1 MTDNQ
6 TAKFL
11 ENSSDSQQN
20 MTAGQLFA
28 LKSHK
33 RQAKLFLK
41 TPIIKAVIIISI
53 PSMIIAL
60 MSSLYAFSDQI
71 MMANL
76 IPLYKPFETA
86 FGADKYDQYIS
97 LVQLL
102 NNNGLDI
109 TEYSSNLIV
118 RNAVAN
124 SAPVTVIITAITL
137 LVANGTSVAF
147 NKANGKLNT
156 AEAQKAWCIGFY
168 SNIGLSVIAMVILF
182 ASCSWLVSLENGNPL
197 AALEKSKAQIMST
210 LSSLGQDPNAGY
222 NLIHDAYNQANQL
235 VQNYSSSYS
244 YLMITG
250 LIFSMFNQFLSLL
263 IISEGKQK
271 MVVIAAIVCNVLN
284 LILDFVFIYYAQ
296 WAMIGGACAT
306 LIGWIVNCGWY
317 FIQILIMNKRNE
329 TSLQF
334 SMLNLRKNKWNWPE
348 ARNIY
353 ANGLASFLRNLS
365 MAIATWFQ
373 LFVLANIIFPNVGS
387 AGETVSMYSNFYG
400 AVNPIYNLFFPV
412 LSGVI
417 NGSRI
422 MCSYLYGAE
431 SWKRFRQTYWIAM
444 LIGFVYGIIILT
456 LVGIILNKYILMLF
470 SITPQ
475 TPNANIARMLLFI
488 SLVQIPIYS
497 FTVGGQLMF
506 QATSRSVN
514 ACICALTQGII
525 CNIPVT
531 GIMIGI
537 CIWIKSIILFLWTP
551 LFVLMCSSTAIL
563 IWTVIYMK
571 NHFSNDICST
581 KIRYMQTHGFF
592 KPKNKTK

>member
-1 MTDNQ
+1 MVNSNI
-6 TAKFL
+6 AKIQNNP
-11 ENSSDSQQN
+11 NSNAQN
-20 MTAGQLFA
+20 ITKGQLFA
-28 LKSHK
+28 IRSHK
-33 RQAKLFLK
+33 RQAKLFLN
-41 TPIIKAVIIISI
+41 TTIVKAVFIISI

-76 IPLYKPFETA
+76 IPLFKPFEYN
-86 FGADKYDQYIS
+86 FGIEKYESYIQI
-97 LVQLL
+97 VQLL
-102 NNNGLDI
+102 NNSGLDI

-137 LVANGTSVAF
+137 LIANGTSVSF
-147 NKANGKLNT
+147 NKANGQLNT
-156 AEAQKAWCIGFY
+156 KEAQRAWCIGFY
-168 SNIGLSVIAMVILF
+168 SNIGLSLIAMIILF
-182 ASCSWLVSLENGNPL
+182 ASCSWLVSLENGNPI
-197 AALEKSKAQIMST
+197 AALEKSKSQIMDI
-210 LSSLGQDPNAGY
+210 LQKSSIDPTYGY
-222 NLIHDAYNQANQL
+222 NLLYDAYKSANNL

-244 YLMITG
+244 YIMIAG

-271 MVVIAAIVCNVLN
+271 MVVIAAVVCNIVN
-284 LILDFVFIYYAQ
+284 LILDFIFIYFAK

-306 LIGWIVNCGWY
+306 LIGWVLNTVWY
-317 FIQILIMNKRNE
+317 LIQILIMNKHNE

-334 SMLNLRKNKWNWPE
+334 CMLNLKRNKWDWKM
-348 ARNIY
+348 ARRIY

-387 AGETVSMYSNFYG
+387 SGETVSMYSNFYG
-400 AVNPIYNLFFPV
+400 AVNPIYNLLFPV

-422 MCSYLYGAE
+422 MCSYLYGAQ

-444 LIGFVYGIIILT
+444 LISFVYGVFVVT
-456 LVGIILNKYILMLF
+456 LIGIALNRYVLMLF
-470 SITPQ
+470 SIYPS
-475 TPNANIARMLLFI
+475 TPNSNIAQMLLFI
-488 SLVQIPIYS
+488 SLVQVPIYA

-506 QATSRSVN
+506 QATGRSMN
-514 ACICALTQGII
+514 ACICALTQGVI

-537 CIWIKSIILFLWTP
+537 CIGIKSIVLFLWTP
-551 LFVLMCSSTAIL
+551 LFVLICSSTAIL
-563 IWTVIYMK
+563 IWTIIYMK
-571 NHFSNDICST
+571 NHFSDDICSS

-592 KPKNKTK
+592 KPQIKK